1 MNTLAALGFTIL
13 LSTGNHTIAEKALPE
28 VSEWATCPPPYY
40 MFSSAGVRVEIT
52 GTEIHTHFWERR
64 SWRDRYFFER
74 DCVSTGKLEE
84 LLRK

>member
-1 MNTLAALGFTIL
+1 MSTLAALGFTIL
-13 LSTGNHTIAEKALPE
+13 LSAHNHVIAEKALPE
-28 VSEWATCPPPYY
+28 VSEWSTCPPPYY
-40 MFSSAGVRVEIT
+40 MFSGAGVRVEIT